1 MSEHW
6 WHDDDPKA
14 VEARQI
20 IFGLQSE
27 LAQAKEELTRL
38 RAQVNRTSLGHAQH
52 PSRFRFIPE
61 ELTWRKHEANA
72 RRMGGATSPPLH
84 GHGKT
89 KMSDLLQA
97 VEPSG
102 LAVCATDK
110 ETVEA
115 QTTGD
120 GSMANGGS
128 TSTGTRASQ
137 TILAGMKTAS
147 KCMGMANGTMFTHIS
162 AAQQCTNSPPDSADF
177 FCRRCRK
184 RSPNRHVTTGFEA
197 KTI

>member
-61 ELTWRKHEANA
+61 ELTWREHEANA
-72 RRMGGATSPPLH
+72 RRGGYLATITSSRENQDVRSAAGGRTVWIGGGRH
-84 GHGKT
+84 GQG
-89 KMSDLLQA
+89 
-97 VEPSG
+97 
-102 LAVCATDK
+102 
-110 ETVEA
+110 
-115 QTTGD
+115 
-120 GSMANGGS
+120 NGGGS
-128 TSTGTRASQ
+128 NHWR
-137 TILAGMKTAS
+137 
-147 KCMGMANGTMFTHIS
+147 
-162 AAQQCTNSPPDSADF
+162 
-177 FCRRCRK
+177 
-184 RSPNRHVTTGFEA
+184 
-197 KTI
+197 

>member
-72 RRMGGATSPPLH
+72 RRMGGLPRHHYIVT
-84 GHGKT
+84 GK
-89 KMSDLLQA
+89 
-97 VEPSG
+97 PR
-102 LAVCATDK
+102 CP
-110 ETVEA
+110 
-115 QTTGD
+115 
-120 GSMANGGS
+120 
-128 TSTGTRASQ
+128 
-137 TILAGMKTAS
+137 I
-147 KCMGMANGTMFTHIS
+147 C
-162 AAQQCTNSPPDSADF
+162 
-177 FCRRCRK
+177 CRRSNRLDWRCAPRTRK
-184 RSPNRHVTTGFEA
+184 RWRLKPLAMGQWRTVDLRQLELGRA
-197 KTI
+197 KQFWRA